1 MSKLSSKLKFL
12 EILLFASVIF
22 FFIDVYFLF
31 GIFFVTIPLSTLI
44 GIIACIFSI
53 KEKKYWILII
63 DLILMIIPIIGFV
76 LIPW

>member
-1 MSKLSSKLKFL
+1 MSKLSLKLKFL
-12 EILLFASVIF
+12 EILLFTSVIF

-31 GIFFVTIPLSTLI
+31 SIFFVTIPLSVLI

-53 KEKKYWILII
+53 KEKKYWIFII
-63 DLILMIIPIIGFV
+63 DIILIIIPIIGFI